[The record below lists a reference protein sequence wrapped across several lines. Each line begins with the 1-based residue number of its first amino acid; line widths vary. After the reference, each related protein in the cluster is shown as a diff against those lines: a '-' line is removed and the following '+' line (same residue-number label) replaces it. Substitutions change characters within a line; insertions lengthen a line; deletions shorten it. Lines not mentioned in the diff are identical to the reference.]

1 MGFWA
6 IPIYIMLDFAAS
18 KYAFAAALAA
28 IAAALAVAAVYDR
41 AALCGSLSD
50 ACYSL
55 SINRPKSHTAGYSSF
70 GTHAIRTLRC
80 RHRLAIA

>member
-50 ACYSL
+50 AWVA
-55 SINRPKSHTAGYSSF
+55 T
-70 GTHAIRTLRC
+70 
-80 RHRLAIA
+80 